1 MAVELA
7 KVALWLHTFT
17 VGAPLSFLDH
27 HLRCGDSLFG
37 EFIFDAEGY
46 LREHTSLIIAQEVI
60 KARLGAQGMAKIQQ
74 ITDAE
79 ISEVQESA
87 LTFKE
92 VEETTRRLDRFIGI
106 VHAIRWLSQ
115 QKKEYK
121 TIFKNLLDSFY
132 GDPIKLA
139 SGEETF
145 PESAPSLAQEFWN
158 QIKILIEEE
167 RFFHWEIGFPEVWDN
182 WESPD
187 PTGGF
192 DAVIGNPPWDR
203 IKMQEVEWFA
213 ARKPE
218 IALCER
224 ASDRKK
230 KIKKLKK
237 DKHPMWQDFLKAS
250 ERAEGT
256 SAMARKGGQYPLLS
270 VGDINIY
277 SLFVERAH
285 RLVSKTGL
293 VGFLTPSGIASDKS
307 ASEFF
312 KSISTSGRLAGLF
325 DFENKKIFFPDI
337 HASFKFCAYIA
348 GGNKRTFPETQM
360 AFFLHATDE
369 INDPD
374 RCFPMSPQDFNRV
387 NPNTGTAPIFRTR
400 RDAEITRRI
409 YEKFPVLNHH
419 EKGKVWPIKYST
431 MFHMTND
438 SDKFKTREE
447 LESEGFYPVE
457 GNKLKK
463 GEEEFLPLYV
473 GRMIYQYNHRASSV
487 EINASNIQN
496 VANSRETEM
505 QDLVNPEYYPDP
517 QYWVSKN
524 VISPS
529 LKLKWHFSFRDV
541 SNPTNE
547 RSLISAIIPNYP
559 VGNTLPILIP
569 ENEIDLDNFFII
581 VQNLIGNFNSFAFDF
596 IARQK
601 MQGQHINWYIL
612 EQIPVIPNKLF
623 STMFG
628 DNSARE
634 IIHEEVLRLTYTAW
648 DLKDFAKD
656 MGYEGEPFIWDEE
669 DRIHRKARLDA
680 LFFLLY
686 RLTEKDADYILET
699 FPIVKR
705 EDDAKYGKYR
715 TKELI
720 LAYMRALKAGDTDS
734 KIII

>member
-1 MAVELA
+1 
-7 KVALWLHTFT
+7 
-17 VGAPLSFLDH
+17 
-27 HLRCGDSLFG
+27 
-37 EFIFDAEGY
+37 
-46 LREHTSLIIAQEVI
+46 
-60 KARLGAQGMAKIQQ
+60 
-74 ITDAE
+74 
-79 ISEVQESA
+79 
-87 LTFKE
+87 
-92 VEETTRRLDRFIGI
+92 
-106 VHAIRWLSQ
+106 
-115 QKKEYK
+115 
-121 TIFKNLLDSFY
+121 
-132 GDPIKLA
+132 
-139 SGEETF
+139 
-145 PESAPSLAQEFWN
+145 
-158 QIKILIEEE
+158 
-167 RFFHWEIGFPEVWDN
+167 
-182 WESPD
+182 
-187 PTGGF
+187 
-192 DAVIGNPPWDR
+192 
-203 IKMQEVEWFA
+203 
-213 ARKPE
+213 
-218 IALCER
+218 
-224 ASDRKK
+224 
-230 KIKKLKK
+230 
-237 DKHPMWQDFLKAS
+237 
-250 ERAEGT
+250 
-256 SAMARKGGQYPLLS
+256 
-270 VGDINIY
+270 
-277 SLFVERAH
+277 
-285 RLVSKTGL
+285 
-293 VGFLTPSGIASDKS
+293 
-307 ASEFF
+307 
-312 KSISTSGRLAGLF
+312 
-325 DFENKKIFFPDI
+325 
-337 HASFKFCAYIA
+337 
-348 GGNKRTFPETQM
+348 
-360 AFFLHATDE
+360 
-369 INDPD
+369 
-374 RCFPMSPQDFNRV
+374 
-387 NPNTGTAPIFRTR
+387 
-400 RDAEITRRI
+400 
-409 YEKFPVLNHH
+409 
-419 EKGKVWPIKYST
+419 

-680 LFFLLY
+680 LFFYCTDLPRRMQTTFWKRFLL
-686 RLTEKDADYILET
+686 
-699 FPIVKR
+699 
-705 EDDAKYGKYR
+705 
-715 TKELI
+715 
-720 LAYMRALKAGDTDS
+720 
-734 KIII
+734 